1 MSLAIKLTKIK
12 AQLAVVLRNYA
23 WRTISVTIL
32 QETMD
37 YYKGTGVEHVRTLLG
52 SLPSVS
58 NAWPVS
64 TLQRFNVPF
73 NFYALANLIF
83 ADNDGF
89 MYQCPT
95 NSSNWCCYSTV
106 LNNTCDCDT
115 GAHVLQLGPPG
126 GVVKAP
132 QIQATA
138 PLGWVPTS
146 TSTNIAPRKK
156 SWNKGETIG
165 VVIGCLFASLVA
177 IGSVLFCLRRLRRKN
192 RPKARDSGASS
203 EESGLTLEVGAPN
216 GFGTATFAMPAN
228 AIVE

>member
-1 MSLAIKLTKIK
+1 MYGEQSL
-12 AQLAVVLRNYA
+12 
-23 WRTISVTIL
+23 L
-32 QETMD
+32 QCCRRRWNT
-37 YYKGTGVEHVRTLLG
+37 TGVLAWNMYGRYLG
-52 SLPSVS
+52 VPPVCQMLGRSVAFSAPS
-58 NAWPVS
+58 
-64 TLQRFNVPF
+64 NVPF

-106 LNNTCDCDT
+106 LNNTCNCDT

-138 PLGWVPTS
+138 SLGWIPTS
-146 TSTNIAPRKK
+146 TSTNITSRKK
-156 SWNKGETIG
+156 SWNMGKTIG
-165 VVIGCLFASLVA
+165 VVIGCLFVGLVA
-177 IGSVLFCLRRLRRKN
+177 IGSVLFFLRRLQRKN
-192 RPKARDSGASS
+192 RQKKAQGSAASS
-203 EESGLTLEVGAPN
+203 EESAPSLDVGDPN
-216 GFGTATFAMPAN
+216 GIGIATFAMPAN

>member
-1 MSLAIKLTKIK
+1 VCQMLG
-12 AQLAVVLRNYA
+12 R
-23 WRTISVTIL
+23 SVAF
-32 QETMD
+32 
-37 YYKGTGVEHVRTLLG
+37 
-52 SLPSVS
+52 SAPS
-58 NAWPVS
+58 
-64 TLQRFNVPF
+64 NVPF

-106 LNNTCDCDT
+106 LNNTCNCDT

-138 PLGWVPTS
+138 SLGWIPTS
-146 TSTNIAPRKK
+146 TSTNITSRKK
-156 SWNKGETIG
+156 SWNMGKTIG
-165 VVIGCLFASLVA
+165 VVIGCLFVSLVA
-177 IGSVLFCLRRLRRKN
+177 IGSVLFFLRRLQRKN
-192 RPKARDSGASS
+192 RQKKAQGSAASS
-203 EESGLTLEVGAPN
+203 EESAPSLDVGDPN
-216 GFGTATFAMPAN
+216 GIGIATFAMPAN